1 MRIVVIGLVTGACFG
16 VLVVA
21 VWGAIDG
28 YSHPEGYPPGLFPG
42 LPRPVAA
49 CFWALAYFGLL
60 AASAGALVGG
70 IVGAVGA
77 GMSRQA
83 PTMVACP
90 GCGDLI
96 RAADGTCPS
105 CSRPLSASPARPV
118 GRWESGLTHAGLG
131 SAVGGVLGV
140 IAGVLNLVVQ
150 GPILF
155 GFVIPIGWGFCGS
168 VVGAIAGGI
177 AGAVWPR
184 R

>member
-1 MRIVVIGLVTGACFG
+1 MRTVVIGLVTGAGFG

-28 YSHPEGYPPGLFPG
+28 YSNPEGYPPGLFPG

-49 CFWALAYFGLL
+49 CFWAVAYFGLL

-70 IVGAVGA
+70 IVGEVGA
-77 GMSRQA
+77 GISRRA
-83 PTMVACP
+83 PTMVACR

-96 RAADGTCPS
+96 RGADGACPS
-105 CSRPLSASPARPV
+105 CSCQLSASAARPV

-140 IAGVLNLVVQ
+140 IAGVLNLVVE

-155 GFVIPIGWGFCGS
+155 GFIIPIWWGFCGS
-168 VVGAIAGGI
+168 VVGALAGGI